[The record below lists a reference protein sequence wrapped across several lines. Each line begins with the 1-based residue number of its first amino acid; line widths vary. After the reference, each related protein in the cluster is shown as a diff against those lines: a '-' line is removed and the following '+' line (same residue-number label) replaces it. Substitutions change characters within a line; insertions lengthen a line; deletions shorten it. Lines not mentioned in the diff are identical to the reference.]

1 MRKQPD
7 TASAHNHIIMNFSE
21 KEKVILSG
29 FFLFLNRLSQ
39 ETHVFCNFRLISI
52 FRRMIEA
59 PALHSIRKILLLYIM
74 IRIIVSIPITDSMS
88 QFCGTAV
95 MRILQM
101 YRNRHGT
108 LVFHCIHR
116 LKYRIACGIGF
127 WSRCHIKYC
136 LRQNDLGLRHA
147 DALHSLGRT
156 DCHRKGLRV
165 CIAHIFRPH
174 RS

>member
-74 IRIIVSIPITDSMS
+74 IRIIVSIPITNSVS

-108 LVFHCIHR
+108 LVFYCIHR

-147 DALHSLGRT
+147 DALHCPHLP
-156 DCHRKGLRV
+156 
-165 CIAHIFRPH
+165 PH